1 MEDDKSTLDTIR
13 DDEHL
18 RRIKDYLNDLQP
30 NYLKSVVGD
39 KSLTEIQKQRMNQEI
54 TIIWWKLTLGFSIK
68 EYPYKLKFD
77 DPFTME
83 VLDQVLC
90 AVEKED

>member
-1 MEDDKSTLDTIR
+1 MEDDKSKLDTIR

-30 NYLKSVVGD
+30 NYLKSIVDD
-39 KSLTEIQKQRMNQEI
+39 KRLTEIQKQRMNQEI
-54 TIIWWKLTLGFSIK
+54 TIIWWKLTLGLSVK
-68 EYPYKLKFD
+68 EYPYTLKFD

-83 VLDQVLC
+83 VLGQVLC
-90 AVEKED
+90 AVEKEG